1 MNLHKRNRKTNE
13 MNALSK
19 RISKNVERAQIL
31 QTTVALT
38 GQQRFVIVD
47 NLCTVK
53 LFKKIFIKKWSD
65 TGYLDFVRSKW
76 SYISLHTNKTCS
88 ENKINSIRGR
98 SSDGR
103 ALA

>member
-1 MNLHKRNRKTNE
+1 MNLHKRNTKTNE
-13 MNALSK
+13 MNALST

-31 QTTVALT
+31 QTTVE
-38 GQQRFVIVD
+38 QQRFVIVD

>member
-1 MNLHKRNRKTNE
+1 MNLHKRSRKTNE

-38 GQQRFVIVD
+38 RQQKFVIVD

-53 LFKKIFIKKWSD
+53 L
-65 TGYLDFVRSKW
+65 L
-76 SYISLHTNKTCS
+76 
-88 ENKINSIRGR
+88 
-98 SSDGR
+98 
-103 ALA
+103 